1 MNQKKKKKTRIRC
14 YDVAQ
19 VQHGVK
25 MLVLHSKAVHTSSE
39 PRGRERAKLTYSDAD
54 CGAFV
59 NRVRY
64 THHPACM
71 GCTVEN
77 GRLASRDQYRE
88 NSADWDT
95 NDTQRRTFTHA
106 EINSAS

>member
-1 MNQKKKKKTRIRC
+1 
-14 YDVAQ
+14 
-19 VQHGVK
+19 
-25 MLVLHSKAVHTSSE
+25 MLALHSKALPFHETHTSSE
-39 PRGRERAKLTYSDAD
+39 PRGRERAELTYSDAD

-64 THHPACM
+64 THHPACI

-95 NDTQRRTFTHA
+95 NDTPRLAFAHA
-106 EINSAS
+106 EITLHPRGSGRSCQRTQQIF